1 MTIKRYLTETKLPE
15 GYIDLYIRSFPD
27 EERRD
32 WQTNEDAERFISSH
46 PEMRVLLA
54 FSSEGEFVGFLNYW
68 LLSDSDDET
77 QRVFYGEHLA
87 ITPEMRNQ
95 GIGAGIIAE
104 LKRLTSDRILMEVE
118 LPEDEMAH
126 RRIAMYE
133 RHGFVTHPDI
143 KYLQPSYA
151 RGKEPIEL
159 MLMSSSTVEPTPE
172 LVSRLKHLVY
182 GV

>member
-1 MTIKRYLTETKLPE
+1 MTVERYLTETKLPE

-54 FSSEGEFVGFLNYW
+54 FSPEGEFVGFLNYW
-68 LLSDSDDET
+68 LLSDSGDEA
-77 QRVFYGEHLA
+77 QEVFYGEHLA
-87 ITPEMRNQ
+87 IKPEMRNQ
-95 GIGAGIIAE
+95 GIGANIIAE

-118 LPEDEMAH
+118 LPEDEMAC

-151 RGKEPIEL
+151 PGKEPIEL
-159 MLMSSSTVEPTPE
+159 MLMSSPCVHPTQA
-172 LVSRLKHLVY
+172 LIARLKRLVY
-182 GV
+182 NA